1 MKKLEENLL
10 GTILL
15 FPQEFV
21 LSADKLKVEYFYH
34 FETKCV
40 YNAMC
45 ELLKGGF
52 NIDTVTVCLELKKRG
67 QLDQIGGPYYITSL
81 TNEIGNLNFLI
92 NRLVEVYLIRE
103 LSFLGLQIQKKTA
116 DTVNDPLE
124 IIEDINNKISDI
136 TTFKLDKVKTLKTIY
151 GDLVK
156 DIYEV
161 ISSGQPTGI
170 LSGLN
175 DLDSI
180 TGGWQNGNLIII
192 AARPAMGKT
201 AVALHLAKIPALN
214 NIPVAFFSLEMTA
227 SELAGRLASSESY
240 IPSTLINQKRIGLND
255 IEVMNTSFNKL
266 SDAPF
271 YIDDSSVLSISDLKA
286 KAKKLKYERNIKLII
301 VDYLQLMRGEG
312 EGSREQEI
320 SSISRGLK
328 TIAKDLNIPVIALS
342 QLSRKCE
349 ERPDKRPLLSDLRE
363 SGSIEQD
370 ADIVSFIFRP
380 EYYELFPNGYEYKGK
395 PIDTRG
401 LMLFDIAKGR
411 GLQTGEVALKFDGKI
426 MRINNI

>member
-1 MKKLEENLL
+1 MKKLEESLL

-21 LSADKLKVEYFYH
+21 LSADKLKDEYFYH

-40 YNAMC
+40 YNAMYS
-45 ELLKGGF
+45 LLKGGL
-52 NIDTVTVCLELKKRG
+52 NIDIVTVTLELKKRG
-67 QLDQIGGPYYITSL
+67 HLEQIGGAYYVQSL
-81 TNEIGNLNFLI
+81 TNEIGSVPFLI
-92 NRLVEVYLIRE
+92 NRLIEVYLIRE

-116 DTVNDPLE
+116 DVVNDPLE

-136 TTFKLDKVKTLKTIY
+136 TTFKLDKVRKLKDIY
-151 GDLVK
+151 DSMVK

-170 LSGLN
+170 LTNLN

-201 AVALHLAKIPALN
+201 AVALHIAKIPALN

-286 KAKKLKYERNIKLII
+286 KAKKLSMKGI
-301 VDYLQLMRGEG
+301 
-312 EGSREQEI
+312 
-320 SSISRGLK
+320 
-328 TIAKDLNIPVIALS
+328 LN
-342 QLSRKCE
+342 
-349 ERPDKRPLLSDLRE
+349 
-363 SGSIEQD
+363 
-370 ADIVSFIFRP
+370 
-380 EYYELFPNGYEYKGK
+380 
-395 PIDTRG
+395 
-401 LMLFDIAKGR
+401 
-411 GLQTGEVALKFDGKI
+411 
-426 MRINNI
+426 

>member
-161 ISSGQPTGI
+161 INSGQPTGI

-301 VDYLQLMRGEG
+301 VDY
-312 EGSREQEI
+312 
-320 SSISRGLK
+320 
-328 TIAKDLNIPVIALS
+328 
-342 QLSRKCE
+342 
-349 ERPDKRPLLSDLRE
+349 
-363 SGSIEQD
+363 
-370 ADIVSFIFRP
+370 
-380 EYYELFPNGYEYKGK
+380 
-395 PIDTRG
+395 
-401 LMLFDIAKGR
+401 
-411 GLQTGEVALKFDGKI
+411 
-426 MRINNI
+426 

>member
-1 MKKLEENLL
+1 M
-10 GTILL
+10 L
-15 FPQEFV
+15 FRSVSQ
-21 LSADKLKVEYFYH
+21 S
-34 FETKCV
+34 
-40 YNAMC
+40 
-45 ELLKGGF
+45 
-52 NIDTVTVCLELKKRG
+52 R
-67 QLDQIGGPYYITSL
+67 
-81 TNEIGNLNFLI
+81 
-92 NRLVEVYLIRE
+92 
-103 LSFLGLQIQKKTA
+103 
-116 DTVNDPLE
+116 
-124 IIEDINNKISDI
+124 
-136 TTFKLDKVKTLKTIY
+136 Y

-380 EYYELFPNGYEYKGK
+380 EYYDLFPNGYEYKGK

-426 MRINNI
+426 MKIGNL